1 MQEDFKPE
9 TEIWAKKKQSARKI
23 AMMITYLV
31 EILTI
36 PLHRVA
42 RLNIL
47 KVIALHMK
55 TKQKTYDMKI
65 YEIKQPEEVQ
75 K

>member
-1 MQEDFKPE
+1 
-9 TEIWAKKKQSARKI
+9 
-23 AMMITYLV
+23 MMITYLV

>member
-1 MQEDFKPE
+1 MIIQR
-9 TEIWAKKKQSARKI
+9 TREIAI
-23 AMMITYLV
+23 MITYLV

-55 TKQKTYDMKI
+55 TKQKNI
-65 YEIKQPEEVQ
+65 
-75 K
+75 